1 MSERRIFLA
10 FDIPDPV
17 RSVCEG
23 HIEKL
28 RNQFPDVLVGWE
40 KPEKQHVT
48 LKFLGNTGTRLLDD
62 LESRVSDIGANHSP
76 FRLRLSRAGVFPRA
90 SRPRVLWIG
99 LEDRPNQIQPL
110 FASLENACEELGW
123 ANETRAFRP
132 HITIGRVRD
141 PDEAA
146 ALADFHLRTKIEPIE
161 FEVAEIVIYESKLQ
175 PAGSVYSRL
184 ASVALS
190 AA

>member
-10 FDIPDPV
+10 FDIPDNV
-17 RSVCEG
+17 RAICDN
-23 HIEKL
+23 HIQNL
-28 RNQFPDVLVGWE
+28 RNQFPDVRIGWE
-40 KPEKQHVT
+40 KSEKQHIT
-48 LKFLGNTGTRLLDD
+48 LKFLGNTGSSLLEKLQRRLS
-62 LESRVSDIGANHSP
+62 EIGEKHSS
-76 FRLRLSRAGVFPRA
+76 FTLRLSRPGVFPRA

-99 LEDRPNQIQPL
+99 LEDRPNLIQPMY
-110 FASLENACEELGW
+110 ADLEKACHELGW

-146 ALADFHLRTKIEPIE
+146 ALADAHIGTKIEPVE
-161 FEVAEIVIYESKLQ
+161 FEIAQIVIYESKLEST
-175 PAGSVYSRL
+175 GSVYSRL
-184 ASVALS
+184 ASIRLR